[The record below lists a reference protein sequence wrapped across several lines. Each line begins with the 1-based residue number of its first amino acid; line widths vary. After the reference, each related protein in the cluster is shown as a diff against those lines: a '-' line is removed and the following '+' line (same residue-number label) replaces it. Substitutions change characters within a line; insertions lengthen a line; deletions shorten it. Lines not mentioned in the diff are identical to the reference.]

1 MLNNDS
7 MNNKLEIR
15 PIQPEDN
22 ADLASVIRSILEE
35 FDAAKPGT
43 VYTDPTTDNLFELF
57 QTPQSAYFVAL
68 LNDEIVGGCGI
79 YPTKGLPEG
88 CTELVKLYLA
98 SVTRGKGLGK
108 ALMERCFEI
117 AQQKGYT
124 EIYLETLPELH
135 IAVGLYEH
143 MGFEYLE
150 KPYGE
155 SGHFACDLWMA
166 KQL

>member
-1 MLNNDS
+1 

-22 ADLASVIRSILEE
+22 TALASVIRSILEE

-117 AQQKGYT
+117 AQQNGYT

-135 IAVGLYEH
+135 IAVGLYEK

-166 KQL
+166 KKL

>member
-1 MLNNDS
+1 

-22 ADLASVIRSILEE
+22 AALASVIRSVLEE
-35 FDAAKPGT
+35 FGAAKPGT
-43 VYTDPTTDNLFELF
+43 VYTDPTTDQLYELF
-57 QTPQSAYFVAL
+57 QTPQSAYFVAVL
-68 LNDEIVGGCGI
+68 DGEIVGGCGI

-117 AQQKGYT
+117 AKENGYT

-135 IAVGLYEH
+135 IAVGLYERL
-143 MGFEYLE
+143 GFEYLE

-166 KQL
+166 KEL

>member
-1 MLNNDS
+1 MKS
-7 MNNKLEIR
+7 ELEIR

-22 ADLASVIRSILEE
+22 AVLALVIRSVLEE
-35 FDAAKPGT
+35 FDAAKQGT
-43 VYTDPTTDNLFELF
+43 VYTDPTTDHLFELF

-68 LNDEIVGGCGI
+68 LNGKIVGGSGI

-98 SVTRGKGLGK
+98 PATRGKGVGK

-117 AQQKGYT
+117 AKEKDYT

-135 IAVGLYEH
+135 IAVGLYER
-143 MGFEYLE
+143 MGFEYLD

-166 KQL
+166 RQL

>member
-1 MLNNDS
+1 MKNE
-7 MNNKLEIR
+7 LEIR
-15 PIQPEDN
+15 PIQPGDN
-22 ADLASVIRSILEE
+22 AVLALVIRSILEE

-43 VYTDPTTDNLFELF
+43 VYTDPTTDRLFELF
-57 QTPQSAYFVAL
+57 QTPQSAYFVAV
-68 LNDEIVGGCGI
+68 LNGEIVGGCGI
-79 YPTKGLPEG
+79 YPTKGMPEG

-98 SVTRGKGLGK
+98 PATRGKGVGK

-117 AQQKGYT
+117 AKEKDYT

-135 IAVGLYEH
+135 IAVGLYER

-166 KQL
+166 RQL

>member
-1 MLNNDS
+1 
-7 MNNKLEIR
+7 MNNELEIR

-22 ADLASVIRSILEE
+22 AALASVIRSVLEE

-117 AQQKGYT
+117 AQQNGYT

-135 IAVGLYEH
+135 IAVGLYERL
-143 MGFEYLE
+143 GFEYLE

-166 KQL
+166 RKC